1 MNVID
6 ETLAMMA
13 RLELVWEEIAFCKRQ
28 ISKLSELER
37 EYAALHKGVIKTLSE
52 LDVMQ
57 SGNTGWEMRSVN
69 FLVEFRKRLLDQS
82 ISTCSPDN
90 HSEKSI
96 PLTN

>member
-1 MNVID
+1 MNVMD
-6 ETLAMMA
+6 ETLAIMA
-13 RLELVWEEIAFCKRQ
+13 RLELVWEEIALCKRQ
-28 ISKLSELER
+28 VSKLSELER
-37 EYAALHKGVIKTLSE
+37 EYHALHKGLIKTLDD

-82 ISTCSPDN
+82 SSTCSPEN
-90 HSEKSI
+90 HSEKPI